1 METLQVT
8 KYQARQAIYT
18 YEFANDELK
27 NKDLNYLERQ
37 AAAYDARWD
46 NITQKDNNFIYV
58 RNLDDIKYEFIIDVD
73 KMCLQDKVKIND
85 ETFTIGYL
93 KGFLADLT
101 EDEQEKALTDMYI
114 QPIEKYLEQRTG
126 KVITLHKK
134 LYKNRSNKWALN
146 LFTTNLI
153 EDTGICKAMLKELH
167 IEINNIGYSID
178 NETGEQCLYFPAAY
192 FYYTHNDDGHNGHEM
207 GRIHFDSK
215 TGQYQGYNYETQ
227 TWEDI

>member
-37 AAAYDARWD
+37 AATYNPKWD
-46 NITQKDNNFIYV
+46 NITEKDGAFIFV
-58 RNLDDIKYEFIIDVD
+58 RNHEDVRYEFIIDCH
-73 KMCLQDKVKIND
+73 KMCVHDVVKID
-85 ETFTIGYL
+85 EQTYSIDYL
-93 KGFLADLT
+93 KGLLGDLT

-134 LYKNRSNKWALN
+134 LYKNKSDRWSLN
-146 LFTTNLI
+146 LFTTNLV
-153 EDTGICKAMLKELH
+153 EDTGICKAMLKEIH
-167 IEINNIGYSID
+167 IEINNIGYCVD
-178 NETGEQCLYFPAAY
+178 KQTGEQYLYIPTAY
-192 FYYTHNDDGHNGHEM
+192 FFYTHNDDGHNGHEM
-207 GRIHFDSK
+207 GRVRFNSE
-215 TGQYQGYNYETQ
+215 TAQYQGYDYETQ
-227 TWEDI
+227 TWENI